1 MRSYNAFADPITSGP
16 PKPKPRGESP
26 ETWSEMILVETI
38 RRPAA
43 GPGKLYSDFIGNVD
57 AGCALGEGAEAGAGD
72 PGTAQVTIRVFYA
85 CTNLKAQDYGLYAEM
100 KAVRGTE
107 SLYAVRRVWRGKPFP
122 KDAIARVR
130 ERFGGWDAWFGHIGT
145 GPGEGA
151 DRISRGFGFYVSPE
165 GHILTTHA
173 VVKCC
178 KWLRFSSAQA
188 KLLVSDPVKSLALF
202 RVRKKPPHVATFA

>member
-1 MRSYNAFADPITSGP
+1 
-16 PKPKPRGESP
+16 
-26 ETWSEMILVETI
+26 MILVETI

-72 PGTAQVTIRVFYA
+72 PGTAQGTIRVFYA

-130 ERFGGWDAWFGHIGT
+130 ERFGDWA
-145 GPGEGA
+145 PGSA
-151 DRISRGFGFYVSPE
+151 
-165 GHILTTHA
+165 T
-173 VVKCC
+173 
-178 KWLRFSSAQA
+178 SAQA
-188 KLLVSDPVKSLALF
+188 RAKGRTGFPGGSVSTSAPRAIS
-202 RVRKKPPHVATFA
+202 

>member
-1 MRSYNAFADPITSGP
+1 
-16 PKPKPRGESP
+16 
-26 ETWSEMILVETI
+26 MILVETI

-72 PGTAQVTIRVFYA
+72 PGTAQGTIRVFYA

-130 ERFGGWDAWFGHIGT
+130 ERFGDWDAWFGHIGT

-188 KLLVSDPVKSLALF
+188 KLLVSDPVKGLALF